1 MNIRRF
7 AALLLCL
14 CLCGT
19 FAYAEEEG
27 NVRDDI
33 GSWLA
38 QTWKDASAWTEQA
51 LDGASKWTEQ
61 AWNDAS
67 KWAEQAWKDAPA
79 WLETAWGDASGWIE
93 QTWNDA
99 SPRLSEIWGDVSARA
114 AELYSSVSDNAS
126 AWWADTFRKVT
137 EAKDQAWSWIDSASR
152 EMRAKISEKYQE
164 VLSGNRKDSSETE
177 KTVEEAFTDLLKK
190 LNLED
195 DDIRK
200 ILETVRAYA
209 AEKGI
214 SEESLE
220 QIMLPYLVQLAE
232 DGSKAQN
239 GQIPAIAVAQY
250 LTGIMVRENIGTE
263 EDAQRMINTL
273 KETLNIQ

>member
-1 MNIRRF
+1 M
-7 AALLLCL
+7 
-14 CLCGT
+14 
-19 FAYAEEEG
+19 
-27 NVRDDI
+27 
-33 GSWLA
+33 
-38 QTWKDASAWTEQA
+38 
-51 LDGASKWTEQ
+51 
-61 AWNDAS
+61 
-67 KWAEQAWKDAPA
+67 
-79 WLETAWGDASGWIE
+79 
-93 QTWNDA
+93 
-99 SPRLSEIWGDVSARA
+99 
-114 AELYSSVSDNAS
+114 
-126 AWWADTFRKVT
+126 
-137 EAKDQAWSWIDSASR
+137 
-152 EMRAKISEKYQE
+152 
-164 VLSGNRKDSSETE
+164 
-177 KTVEEAFTDLLKK
+177 EEAFTDLLKK

-250 LTGIMVRENIGTE
+250 LTGLMTEKGIGTE